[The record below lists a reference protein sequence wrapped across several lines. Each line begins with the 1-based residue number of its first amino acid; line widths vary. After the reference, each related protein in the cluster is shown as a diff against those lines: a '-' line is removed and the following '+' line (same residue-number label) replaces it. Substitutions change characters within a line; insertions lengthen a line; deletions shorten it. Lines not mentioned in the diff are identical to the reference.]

1 MPDIPDHDRIVALE
15 QDVRQLNQWRHTLT
29 AHLDQKFDRIDD
41 KIATLSRSMESK
53 VDDLRSH
60 MDEKIDD
67 LRENVQ
73 TTLHQAKLALPTVA
87 QVIIATLIGL
97 LGVAIGLVSRG
108 H

>member
-15 QDVRQLNQWRHTLT
+15 QDVKNLNAWRDTLT

-41 KIATLSRSMESK
+41 KIASLSQNMERK
-53 VDDLRSH
+53 VDDLRTH

-73 TTLHQAKLALPTVA
+73 GTLHQVKLALPYWA
-87 QVIIATLIGL
+87 QIAIATLIGI
-97 LGVAIGLVSRG
+97 LGLTVGILTRG